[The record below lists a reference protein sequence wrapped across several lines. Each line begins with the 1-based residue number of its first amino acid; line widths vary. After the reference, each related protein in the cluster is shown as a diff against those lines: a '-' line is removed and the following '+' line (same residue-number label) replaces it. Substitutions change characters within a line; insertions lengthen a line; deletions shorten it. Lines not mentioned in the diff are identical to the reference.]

1 MSAIDEKTKAEKALK
16 DLQKVQG
23 EERVSLKVYLFIY
36 SFFHFPQVA
45 ASQYLLLF
53 GFIC

>member
-1 MSAIDEKTKAEKALK
+1 MSAMDEKTKAERALK

-23 EERVSLKVYLFIY
+23 EERVLLEVFYLFY
-36 SFFHFPQVA
+36 FDFTQVA

-53 GFIC
+53 GFIR